1 MLAATAL
8 PPRFEQWFA
17 ARGWAPRPH
26 QLAMVDK
33 GRQGRDALLIAPTG
47 GGKTL
52 AGFLP
57 SLIEL
62 AERPPRNTPAGVH
75 TLYISPLKALA
86 VDIERNLATP
96 IREMGLNIV
105 AESRTGDTGEARKQ
119 RQRLRPP
126 DILLTTP
133 EQLALFCA
141 WEGARTYFE
150 DLSCVIID
158 EAHAIWPSKRG
169 DLLSLGLARLQ
180 TFAPNM
186 RRVGLSATVDDPDL
200 VRRWLGFNSPPP
212 PVGEAAEGRW
222 GDRTADAG
230 SLPSPSATS
239 TPPPQGEDLVSSDH
253 TVDLVL
259 GQGGAQ
265 PIVEVLV
272 SDGRVPWAGHTAE
285 HAMAE
290 IYDIIKGAKTA
301 LVFVNTRF
309 QAEFA
314 FQELWKLNDDG
325 LAIALHHGSLAA
337 EQRRKVE
344 AAMARGEIRAVVCTS
359 TLDMGIDWGDVDLVI
374 QLAAPKGASRMVQ
387 RIGRANHR
395 LDEPSRAIL
404 APANRFEYLECRAA
418 ADAIVSGHLDG
429 EPARVGTLDTLAQH
443 IMGCACSEP
452 FALTDL
458 YDEIRTAGPY
468 ADLSWED
475 FETVVDFVSTGG
487 YALRTYDKFRRIV
500 PGQDGLWRARNAQA
514 VLAHRMNVG
523 AIVSPAM
530 INVRIG
536 GGKRPMG
543 GRKVGEAEEGFFEQM
558 KAGDTFIFAGQVWRF
573 NSLVGADAFVTPS
586 PDKDPMLPSW
596 GGSKF
601 PLSTY
606 LAGRVRAMMHD
617 EAEWPALPP
626 DVQEWLNYQ
635 KVRSLIPE
643 QDEMLLETFPHGKRF
658 HLVCYPFEGRL
669 AHTTL
674 AMLLTRRLDRLGVG
688 PLGFVANDYAVA
700 IWSLKPMD
708 QLDLDELF
716 AQDMLGDD
724 LEAWLDESFLMK
736 RAFKACALISGLIER
751 RHPGQEKS
759 GRQVTF
765 STDLIYDVLRRHQPD
780 HLLLRCARADA
791 ATGSLDV
798 ARLGDMLARIGGGR
812 IRHATLDRVSPF
824 AVPIMMEIGRER
836 APGDA
841 AGEMILAEAE
851 EDLIAEA
858 MA

>member
-8 PPRFEQWFA
+8 PARFQEWFT

-26 QLAMVDK
+26 QLAMIEK

-62 AERPPRNTPAGVH
+62 SERAPRNTPAGVH

-96 IREMGLNIV
+96 IREMGLKIV

-141 WEGARTYFE
+141 WEGARDYFA

-169 DLLSLGLARLQ
+169 DLLALGLARLQ
-180 TFAPNM
+180 QFAPNM
-186 RRVGLSATVDDPDL
+186 RRVGLSATVDDPGL
-200 VRRWLGFNSPPP
+200 VRRWLGVNRPGPPP
-212 PVGEAAEGRW
+212 MEE
-222 GDRTADAG
+222 D
-230 SLPSPSATS
+230 LPSH
-239 TPPPQGEDLVSSDH
+239 E
-253 TVDLVL
+253 VDLVL

-272 SDGRVPWAGHTAE
+272 SGGRVPWAGHTAE

-290 IYDIIKGAKTA
+290 IYEIIKGAKTA

-314 FQELWKLNDDG
+314 FQELWKLNDEG

-418 ADAIVSGHLDG
+418 ADAILGGHLDG
-429 EPARVGTLDTLAQH
+429 EPARTGTLDTLAQH

-514 VLAHRMNVG
+514 VMQHRMNVG
-523 AIVSPAM
+523 TIVTAATV
-530 INVRIG
+530 NVRVG
-536 GGKRPMG
+536 GGKRPVG
-543 GRKVGEAEEGFFEQM
+543 GHKVGEAEEGFFEPM
-558 KAGDTFIFAGQVWRF
+558 KPGDTFIFAGQVWRF
-573 NSLVGADAFVTPS
+573 NSLVGTDAFVSPA
-586 PDKDPMLPSW
+586 PDKDPMMPSW

-626 DVQEWLNYQ
+626 DVQEWLGYQ
-635 KVRSLIPE
+635 KVRSIIPE
-643 QDEMLLETFPHGKRF
+643 QDEMLLETYPRGKRF

-674 AMLLTRRLDRLGVG
+674 AMLLTRRLDRLGIG
-688 PLGFVANDYAVA
+688 PLGFVANDYAVN
-700 IWSLKPMD
+700 IWSLRPMD
-708 QLDLDELF
+708 DLDLDELF
-716 AQDMLGDD
+716 DQDMLGDD
-724 LEAWLDESFLMK
+724 LEAWLDESFMMK

-791 ATGSLDV
+791 ATNALDV
-798 ARLGDMLARIGGGR
+798 ARLGDMLARVQGK
-812 IRHATLDRVSPF
+812 IRHAALDRVSPF
-824 AVPIMMEIGRER
+824 GVPIMLEIGRER

-858 MA
+858 MS

>member
-1 MLAATAL
+1 MAEATAL
-8 PPRFEQWFA
+8 PPRFQEWFA

-26 QLAMVDK
+26 QMAMVEK

-57 SLIEL
+57 SLIQL
-62 AERPPRNTPAGVH
+62 SERAPRNTPAGVH

-141 WEGARTYFE
+141 WEGAREYFA

-158 EAHAIWPSKRG
+158 EAHALWPSKRG

-180 TFAPNM
+180 KFAPNM
-186 RRVGLSATVDDPDL
+186 RRVGLSATVDDPGL
-200 VRRWLGFNSPPP
+200 VRRWLGRD
-212 PVGEAAEGRW
+212 AEG
-222 GDRTADAG
+222 
-230 SLPSPSATS
+230 
-239 TPPPQGEDLVSSDH
+239 
-253 TVDLVL
+253 VDLVL

-290 IYDIIKGAKTA
+290 IYEIIKGAKTA

-418 ADAIVSGHLDG
+418 ADAILGGHLDG
-429 EPARVGTLDTLAQH
+429 DPARTGTLDTLAQH

-452 FALTDL
+452 FAPTEL
-458 YDEIRTAGPY
+458 YDEVRTSGPY

-617 EAEWPALPP
+617 ECEWPALPP

-635 KVRSLIPE
+635 KVRSIIPD

-708 QLDLDELF
+708 QLDLQELF

-751 RHPGQEKS
+751 RHPGMEKS

-798 ARLGDMLARIGGGR
+798 ARLGDLLARIGGGR
-812 IRHATLDRVSPF
+812 IRHAALDHVSPF
-824 AVPIMMEIGRER
+824 AVPIMLEIGRER

>member
-1 MLAATAL
+1 METEREHAIGRSMAEATVL

-17 ARGWAPRPH
+17 SRGWAPRPH
-26 QLAMVDK
+26 QLAMVEK

-62 AERPPRNTPAGVH
+62 AERAPRNTPAGVH

-158 EAHAIWPSKRG
+158 EAHAMWPTKRG

-200 VRRWLGFNSPPP
+200 VRRWLGWNRLDPPP
-212 PVGEAAEGRW
+212 LGEVSRSDGGGTALAE
-222 GDRTADAG
+222 
-230 SLPSPSATS
+230 PSPSDPS
-239 TPPPQGEDLVSSDH
+239 GHLPQGVRIHDH

-272 SDGRVPWAGHTAE
+272 SGGRVPWAGHTAE

-290 IYDIIKGAKTA
+290 IYEIIKGAKTA

-418 ADAIVSGHLDG
+418 ADAILGGHLDG
-429 EPARVGTLDTLAQH
+429 EPARH
-443 IMGCACSEP
+443 P
-452 FALTDL
+452 N
-458 YDEIRTAGPY
+458 
-468 ADLSWED
+468 
-475 FETVVDFVSTGG
+475 
-487 YALRTYDKFRRIV
+487 
-500 PGQDGLWRARNAQA
+500 AR
-514 VLAHRMNVG
+514 
-523 AIVSPAM
+523 P
-530 INVRIG
+530 
-536 GGKRPMG
+536 
-543 GRKVGEAEEGFFEQM
+543 
-558 KAGDTFIFAGQVWRF
+558 
-573 NSLVGADAFVTPS
+573 
-586 PDKDPMLPSW
+586 
-596 GGSKF
+596 
-601 PLSTY
+601 
-606 LAGRVRAMMHD
+606 
-617 EAEWPALPP
+617 
-626 DVQEWLNYQ
+626 
-635 KVRSLIPE
+635 
-643 QDEMLLETFPHGKRF
+643 
-658 HLVCYPFEGRL
+658 
-669 AHTTL
+669 
-674 AMLLTRRLDRLGVG
+674 
-688 PLGFVANDYAVA
+688 
-700 IWSLKPMD
+700 
-708 QLDLDELF
+708 
-716 AQDMLGDD
+716 
-724 LEAWLDESFLMK
+724 
-736 RAFKACALISGLIER
+736 
-751 RHPGQEKS
+751 
-759 GRQVTF
+759 
-765 STDLIYDVLRRHQPD
+765 
-780 HLLLRCARADA
+780 
-791 ATGSLDV
+791 
-798 ARLGDMLARIGGGR
+798 
-812 IRHATLDRVSPF
+812 
-824 AVPIMMEIGRER
+824 
-836 APGDA
+836 
-841 AGEMILAEAE
+841 
-851 EDLIAEA
+851 
-858 MA
+858 

>member
-1 MLAATAL
+1 MLAADAL
-8 PPRFEQWFA
+8 PPRFSEWFA
-17 ARGWAPRPH
+17 ARGWAPRAH
-26 QLAMVDK
+26 QLAMVEK

-62 AERPPRNTPAGVH
+62 SERAPRNTPAGVH
-75 TLYISPLKALA
+75 TLYVSPLKALA

-96 IREMGLNIV
+96 IREMGLKVV
-105 AESRTGDTGEARKQ
+105 AESRTGDTGEARKA

-141 WEGARTYFE
+141 WEGAREYFA
-150 DLSCVIID
+150 DLSCVIVD
-158 EAHAIWPSKRG
+158 EAHAMWPNKRG
-169 DLLSLGLARLQ
+169 DLLALGLARLQ
-180 TFAPNM
+180 RFSPKM

-200 VRRWLGFNSPPP
+200 VQRWLGVNEPPP
-212 PVGEAAEGRW
+212 PRGEGAGGGGPA
-222 GDRTADAG
+222 RTASDALPAAPHPQPLPTRGRG
-230 SLPSPSATS
+230 SH
-239 TPPPQGEDLVSSDH
+239 E
-253 TVDLVL
+253 VDLVL
-259 GQGGAQ
+259 GSGGAQ

-272 SDGRVPWAGHTAE
+272 SGGKVPWAGHTAE

-290 IYDIIKGAKTA
+290 VYEIIKASKTA

-404 APANRFEYLECRAA
+404 VPASRFEMLECRAA
-418 ADAIVSGHLDG
+418 ADAILGGHLDG
-429 EPARVGTLDTLAQH
+429 EPARTGALDVLAQH
-443 IMGCACSEP
+443 LMGLACSEP

-458 YDEIRTAGPY
+458 YDEIRAAGPY
-468 ADLSWED
+468 ADLAWED

-487 YALRTYDKFRRIV
+487 YALKSYDKFRRIV
-500 PGQDGLWRARNAQA
+500 PGQGGLWRARNAQT
-514 VLAHRMNVG
+514 VLRHRMNVG
-523 AIVSPAM
+523 TIVTAAM
-530 INVRIG
+530 VNVRVG

-543 GRKVGEAEEGFFEQM
+543 GRKVGEAEEGFFEAM
-558 KAGDTFIFAGQVWRF
+558 KPGDTFIFAGQVWRF
-573 NSLVGADAFVTPS
+573 NSLVGTDAFVS
-586 PDKDPMLPSW
+586 LAPDKDPMMPSW
-596 GGSKF
+596 GGAKF

-606 LAGRVRAMMHD
+606 LASRVRAMMHD
-617 EAEWPALPP
+617 ETEWAALPA
-626 DVQEWLNYQ
+626 DVQEWLGYQ
-635 KVRSLIPE
+635 KLRSIMPGE
-643 QDEMLLETFPHGKRF
+643 DEMLLETFPHGKRH
-658 HLVCYPFEGRL
+658 HLVFYSFEGRL

-674 AMLLTRRLDRLGVG
+674 AMLLTRRLDRMGVG
-688 PLGFVANDYAVA
+688 PLGFVANDYAVN
-700 IWSLKPMD
+700 IWSLKSMAD
-708 QLDLDELF
+708 LDLDALF

-724 LEAWLDESFLMK
+724 LEAWLNESFLMK

-751 RHPGQEKS
+751 RHPGEEKS

-798 ARLGDMLARIGGGR
+798 ARLGDMLARIQGR
-812 IRHATLDRVSPF
+812 IRHAALDRVSPF
-824 AVPIMMEIGRER
+824 AVPIMLEIGRER

-858 MA
+858 MS

>member
-8 PPRFEQWFA
+8 PPRFQEWFA
-17 ARGWAPRPH
+17 SRGWAPRPH
-26 QLAMVDK
+26 QLAMVEK

-62 AERPPRNTPAGVH
+62 AERAPRNTPAGVH

-141 WEGARTYFE
+141 WEGARNYFA

-180 TFAPNM
+180 LFAPNL

-200 VRRWLGFNSPPP
+200 VRRWLGWNGAPP
-212 PVGEAAEGRW
+212 PVGEVSIEDRWTGELAES
-222 GDRTADAG
+222 AG
-230 SLPSPSATS
+230 SPHRRSA
-239 TPPPQGEDLVSSDH
+239 PPPPRGEVLPDH
-253 TVDLVL
+253 AVDLVL
-259 GQGGAQ
+259 GSGGAQ

-272 SDGRVPWAGHTAE
+272 SGGKVPWAGHTAQ

-290 IYDIIKGAKTA
+290 IYEIIKGAKTA

-418 ADAIVSGHLDG
+418 ADAILGGHLDG
-429 EPARVGTLDTLAQH
+429 EPARTGTLDTLAQH

-458 YDEIRTAGPY
+458 YDEIRTSGPY

-543 GRKVGEAEEGFFEQM
+543 GRKVGEAEEGFFEAM
-558 KAGDTFIFAGQVWRF
+558 KPGDTFIFAGQVWRF
-573 NSLVGADAFVTPS
+573 NSLVGADAFVTPA
-586 PDKDPMLPSW
+586 PDKDPMMPSW

-617 EAEWPALPP
+617 EREWPALPP

-635 KVRSLIPE
+635 KVRSIMPE

-674 AMLLTRRLDRLGVG
+674 AMLLTRRLDRLGIG

-700 IWSLKPMD
+700 IWALKPMD
-708 QLDLDELF
+708 TLDLDELF

-798 ARLGDMLARIGGGR
+798 ARLGDLLARIGGGR
-812 IRHATLDRVSPF
+812 IRHAPLDHVSPF
-824 AVPIMMEIGRER
+824 AVPIMLEIGRER